1 MRRIAQLR
9 PSAVA
14 VAMLAALLAIGGIG
28 IRSIHLAVAHAGP
41 GFGCSTQACAHGDAC
56 APTVPLAPA
65 PADGQDDCDTCAAI
79 EGMAV
84 DAVRVTPAPTVHAL
98 VAVVNDRC
106 PPAMASPAPPLVVS
120 ARPPPTG

>member
-14 VAMLAALLAIGGIG
+14 VAMLAALMAIGGIG

-41 GFGCSTQACAHGDAC
+41 DSGCSTRACAHRTPC
-56 APTVPLAPA
+56 APETPPA
-65 PADGQDDCDTCAAI
+65 PADGQDECDTCAAI
-79 EGMAV
+79 EGMVV

-120 ARPPPTG
+120 ARPPPTC